1 MSNPNYREMLGELG
15 KPVLSGE
22 IWQAFAD
29 AIQRAGEV
37 VTAPHAP
44 SSPMDRAE
52 GYRYLT
58 RLLNA
63 ALTMYVEFAD
73 PDYPEFGRL
82 MDTSIKWG
90 LDNVDCLYSKCSI
103 RGDATYSVRGT
114 GGSARYLAFYANQG
128 QFGDPTPEGKTA
140 PGGTFRRGRCGMLT
154 VSGDDW
160 SDSARTFP
168 QG

>member
-1 MSNPNYREMLGELG
+1 
-15 KPVLSGE
+15 
-22 IWQAFAD
+22 
-29 AIQRAGEV
+29 
-37 VTAPHAP
+37 
-44 SSPMDRAE
+44 
-52 GYRYLT
+52 
-58 RLLNA
+58 
-63 ALTMYVEFAD
+63 MYVEFAD

-90 LDNVDCLYSKCSI
+90 LDNVGCLYSKCSI

-168 QG
+168 